1 MTTSPEEI
9 PARIQRATSE
19 LIELEHTLKGTKPE
33 VDSRVLYEFRQ
44 AVDNIRHT
52 GKVVQEWIS
61 RENQQ
66 GDVYGLLPLLT
77 ADRIRRAAQI
87 NKDLA
92 LDLDASELTSETEG
106 IEELFRFVE
115 DLFKRLAPIFKRG
128 EQSG

>member
-1 MTTSPEEI
+1 MTTPGDF
-9 PARIQRATSE
+9 PARLQRATSE
-19 LIELEHTLKGTKPE
+19 LVELEHTLKGTKPE
-33 VDSRVLYEFRQ
+33 LDSRVLYEFRQ

-61 RENQQ
+61 REKQQ

-92 LDLDASELTSETEG
+92 MDLDASEVTSETEG
-106 IEELFRFVE
+106 IEELFRFVG
-115 DLFKRLAPIFKRG
+115 DLFGRLAHMFKRG
-128 EQSG
+128 ET

>member
-19 LIELEHTLKGTKPE
+19 LIELEHTLKVSKPE

-61 RENQQ
+61 REKQQ

-92 LDLDASELTSETEG
+92 LDLDAGEVTSETEG
-106 IEELFRFVE
+106 IEELFRFVG
-115 DLFKRLAPIFKRG
+115 DLFKRLARIFKPG
-128 EQSG
+128 GV